1 MEGFN
6 VMEIIN
12 EKDTLAYK
20 IGGLLY
26 TPALNTKIANKI
38 IQKKYDCLTSIAFCL
53 EDSIRDEALPMAEQ
67 ELCNTLSKLK
77 DSSSELPLLFVRV
90 RTPEHMKKI
99 HNMIKEQEDILTGY
113 ILPKFDL
120 SNCDEYSALIE
131 EYNSNSKNKLYIMPI
146 LESSMVADIGGRVP
160 ALYELKEKLMRI
172 KDLVLN
178 IRVGGNDFSNMYGL
192 RRNINQNIYEIGV
205 IRDIL
210 VNIINVFGTDF
221 VVSGPVWEYFGTDVN
236 EEWKQGLIKELE
248 LDKLN
253 GFIGKTAIHPS
264 QIPVIFESLKV
275 NKSDYD
281 DAIKILGWDLDEYG
295 VGKSSNG
302 SRMNEVKCHLRWAD
316 RIYKLGQVY
325 GIREGK

>member
-1 MEGFN
+1 MGIIS
-6 VMEIIN
+6 EIDI
-12 EKDTLAYK
+12 LAYK

-26 TPALNTKIANKI
+26 TPALNTKIADKI
-38 IQKKYDCLTSIAFCL
+38 IHKKYDCLTSIAFCL
-53 EDSIRDEALPMAEQ
+53 EDSIKDKALPMAEI

-77 DSSSELPLLFVRV
+77 KSDSDLPLLFVRV

-99 HNMIKEQEDILTGY
+99 HNMIREQEDIITGY

-120 SNCDEYSALIE
+120 TNCDEYSDLII
-131 EYNSNSKNKLYIMPI
+131 EYNEYLENKLYIMPI

-160 ALYELKEKLMRI
+160 ALYELKEKLLHI

-221 VVSGPVWEYFGTDVN
+221 VVSGPVWEYFGSDVN
-236 EEWKQGLIKELE
+236 EEWKCGLIKELE

-264 QIPVIFESLKV
+264 QIPVIYESLKV
-275 NKSDYD
+275 SKSDYE

-302 SRMNEVKCHLRWAD
+302 SRMNEVKCHLKWAD

-325 GIREGK
+325 GIQEGQK

>member
-1 MEGFN
+1 MET
-6 VMEIIN
+6 IN

-20 IGGLLY
+20 VGGLLY
-26 TPALNTKIANKI
+26 TPALNTKIADKI

-53 EDSIRDEALPMAEQ
+53 EDSIKDEALPMAEI

-77 DSSSELPLLFVRV
+77 NSNSDLPLLFVRV

-99 HNMIKEQEDILTGY
+99 HNMIQEQEDIITGY

-120 SNCDEYSALIE
+120 TNCDEYSALIT
-131 EYNSNSKNKLYIMPI
+131 EYNEGLENKLYIMPI

-160 ALYELKEKLMRI
+160 ALYELKEKLLHI

-221 VVSGPVWEYFGTDVN
+221 VVSGPVWEYFGSDVD
-236 EEWKQGLIKELE
+236 EEWKHGLIRELE

-264 QIPVIFESLKV
+264 QIPVIYDSLKV
-275 NKSDYD
+275 SKADYE

-325 GIREGK
+325 GIQEG

>member
-1 MEGFN
+1 MET
-6 VMEIIN
+6 IN
-12 EKDTLAYK
+12 EKDILAYS

-26 TPALNTKIANKI
+26 TPALNTKIADKI
-38 IQKKYDCLTSIAFCL
+38 IQKKYACLTSIAFCL
-53 EDSIRDEALPMAEQ
+53 EDSIKDEALPMAEI

-77 DSSSELPLLFVRV
+77 KSNSDLPLLFVRV
-90 RTPEHMKKI
+90 RTPEHMEKI
-99 HNMIKEQEDILTGY
+99 HNMIQEQEDIITGY

-120 SNCDEYSALIE
+120 TNCDEYSDLITK
-131 EYNSNSKNKLYIMPI
+131 YNEGLKNKLYIMPI

-160 ALYELKEKLMRI
+160 ALYELKEKLLHI

-221 VVSGPVWEYFGTDVN
+221 VVSGPVWEYFGSDVD
-236 EEWKQGLIKELE
+236 EEWKYGLIRELE

-264 QIPVIFESLKV
+264 QIPVIYESLKV
-275 NKSDYD
+275 SKSDYE

-325 GIREGK
+325 GIQEG

>member
-1 MEGFN
+1 MET
-6 VMEIIN
+6 IN
-12 EKDTLAYK
+12 EKDILAYS

-26 TPALNTKIANKI
+26 TPALNTKIADKI

-53 EDSIRDEALPMAEQ
+53 EDSIKDEALPMAEI

-77 DSSSELPLLFVRV
+77 KSNSKFPLLFVRV

-99 HNMIKEQEDILTGY
+99 HNMIEEQEDIITGY

-131 EYNSNSKNKLYIMPI
+131 EYNSSSKNKLYIMPI

-160 ALYELKEKLMRI
+160 ALYELKEKLMKI
-172 KDLVLN
+172 KELVLN

-221 VVSGPVWEYFGTDVN
+221 VVSGPVWEYFGSDVD
-236 EEWKQGLIKELE
+236 EEWKHGLIRELE

-264 QIPVIFESLKV
+264 QIPVIYDSLKV
-275 NKSDYD
+275 SKSDYE

-316 RIYKLGQVY
+316 RIYKLGHVY
-325 GIREGK
+325 GIQEG